1 MYYRQFLLWLWLL
14 LLHIG
19 IGIGTGTGTGI
30 VVFHDGLWRHRH
42 AVMVVVVINTNNG
55 LSLCVRRHPLLNS
68 GLNLVLL
75 HVEAATAVSNEAIAE
90 EKWKHYKHY
99 QGVKAIIN

>member
-1 MYYRQFLLWLWLL
+1 MNYRQLLLWLWLL
-14 LLHIG
+14 LHMGSG
-19 IGIGTGTGTGI
+19 IGIVVVG

-42 AVMVVVVINTNNG
+42 AVMVVVVANTNNG
-55 LSLCVRRHPLLNS
+55 LFLCDRRHHPLLNS

-75 HVEAATAVSNEAIAE
+75 HVEAATAVINEAIAV

-99 QGVKAIIN
+99 QGIKGIIHL

>member
-1 MYYRQFLLWLWLL
+1 MYYRRFLLWLWL

-19 IGIGTGTGTGI
+19 IGIGIG
-30 VVFHDGLWRHRH
+30 VFHDGLWRNRH
-42 AVMVVVVINTNNG
+42 AVMVVVVANTNNG
-55 LSLCVRRHPLLNS
+55 LFLCDCGHPLLNS

-75 HVEAATAVSNEAIAE
+75 HVEAATAVSNEAIAV

-99 QGVKAIIN
+99 QGVKGRIIH